1 MSNWHRFSCDEV
13 VALLHAKQ
21 QGDGWLACCPAHNDK
36 TPSLSIKQKDNS
48 RDVILH
54 CFAGCDFLDILRSL
68 SAYSPLPFT
77 SDFQNRTIKR
87 PTIDHA
93 TKEADERNAFYARQ
107 IVQASRPLDA
117 VEPVLRYLKNRGI
130 ESVNSSALRAHRN
143 LKYSPGGSYYP
154 ALIASVSDMRGNL
167 LGVHR
172 TYVSYDGLSKAPV
185 DKPKKMLG
193 NLQDGSVQL
202 AEPGSTLMIGEG
214 IETCLSAMQATGLPA
229 WAALS
234 ASRLPLVSIPECVTE
249 LIILADHDDAGKS
262 AAALTGRRWVSKG
275 KRVRIALPPAPGG
288 DFNDLLRGEG

>member
-1 MSNWHRFSCDEV
+1 MPNWHRFSCDEV
-13 VALLHAKQ
+13 VALLHARP

-68 SAYSPLPFT
+68 SPYSPQPFT
-77 SDFQNRTIKR
+77 SGFQNRAIKR
-87 PTIDHA
+87 PTIDQA
-93 TKEADERNAFYARQ
+93 AKEADERNALYARQ
-107 IVQASRPLDA
+107 IVQASRSIDA
-117 VEPVLRYLKNRGI
+117 VEPVLRYLQNRGI
-130 ESVNSSALRAHRN
+130 ESVNSPALRAHRN
-143 LKYSPGGSYYP
+143 LKYSPGAYYYP
-154 ALIASVSDMRGNL
+154 ALVASVSDLRGNL

-172 TYVSYDGLSKAPV
+172 TYVSYDGLGKAPV

-202 AEPGSTLMIGEG
+202 AEPGPTLMIGEG
-214 IETCLSAMQATGLPA
+214 IETCLSAMQAVNLPA

-234 ASRLPLVSIPECVTE
+234 ASRLPIISIPECVKE
-249 LIILADHDDAGKS
+249 IIILADHDDAGKK
-262 AAALTGRRWVSKG
+262 AAALAGRRWVDQG